1 MFLLF
6 YRHRIQDYKVPY
18 SEEHSF
24 PDPDGKAPF
33 HAVFSVPLPWP
44 PSPSLFVKAC
54 WPAAESNPELCSG
67 PPLLLVLVLTN
78 TALCHS
84 F

>member
-6 YRHRIQDYKVPY
+6 YRHRIQDDKVPY

-33 HAVFSVPLPWP
+33 HVVFSVPLPWP
-44 PSPSLFVKAC
+44 PSPSLFVRAC

-78 TALCHS
+78 TALYHS